1 LVFYIS
7 ARLPVC
13 TFDSKLTL
21 TGVFITRIQVCPAV
35 IHIIGLIDE
44 TVKQMHGICSGKPI
58 KFILSAVFPLIFF
71 LFINTVHAQS
81 LQQDSIFYQTALTNT
96 MAIYYKQLGD
106 QSQLLNGSHYA
117 STGYNFRTGSA
128 YFLSDSFSKGSLVY
142 DGILFDSLSLLYEDL
157 RQLLVVKRES
167 YLLQF
172 INQRITSFII
182 SGHHFI
188 RLVADSTNKGLERTG
203 FYEILYTSG
212 HIQLLKETVKNI
224 IEVPSAYEGILR
236 YINISNSFYF
246 KKNNAYVQINSKKE
260 LFEFFG
266 DRQKDVQRFI
276 KKSRLNF
283 RKDRE
288 NTLIQAAGF
297 FDQISR

>member
-1 LVFYIS
+1 M
-7 ARLPVC
+7 R
-13 TFDSKLTL
+13 
-21 TGVFITRIQVCPAV
+21 
-35 IHIIGLIDE
+35 
-44 TVKQMHGICSGKPI
+44 GICSGKPI
-58 KFILSAVFPLIFF
+58 KFILSAVFPLIFC
-71 LFINTVHAQS
+71 LLSNTVHAQS
-81 LQQDSIFYQTALTNT
+81 LQQDSILYQIALTNT

-117 STGYNFRTGSA
+117 STGYNFRSGSA
-128 YFLSDSFSKGSLVY
+128 YFLSDSFNRGSLVY

-157 RQLLVVKRES
+157 RQLLVAKRES

-172 INQRITSFII
+172 VNQRISSFVI

-188 RLVADSTNKGLERTG
+188 RLLADSTNKGLNKTG
-203 FYEILYTSG
+203 FYEILYTGSQ
-212 HIQLLKETVKNI
+212 IELLKETIKNI

-236 YINISNSFYF
+236 YINVSNGYYF
-246 KKNNAYVQINSKKE
+246 KKDNAYVQINSKKE

-266 DRQKDVQRFI
+266 ARQKDVQRFM

-283 RKDRE
+283 RKDKE

-297 FDQISR
+297 FDQISK

>member
-1 LVFYIS
+1 LVN
-7 ARLPVC
+7 LP
-13 TFDSKLTL
+13 L
-21 TGVFITRIQVCPAV
+21 TGVFITRIQICPAV

-44 TVKQMHGICSGKPI
+44 TGKQMHGICSGKPI
-58 KFILSAVFPLIFF
+58 KFILSAVFPLILF
-71 LFINTVHAQS
+71 LFSNTAPAQS

-96 MAIYYKQLGD
+96 VAIYNKQLGD
-106 QSQLLNGSHYA
+106 QSQLFNGSHYA
-117 STGYNFRTGSA
+117 STGYSFRTGTA
-128 YFLSDSFSKGSLVY
+128 YFLSDSFSNGSLVY

-157 RQLLVVKRES
+157 RQLLIAKRES

-172 INQRITSFII
+172 INQRISSFNI

-203 FYEILYTSG
+203 FYEILYTG
-212 HIQLLKETVKNI
+212 NRVQLLKETIKNI

-236 YINISNSFYF
+236 YINVSNGYFF
-246 KKNNAYVQINSKKE
+246 KKNNVYVQINSKKE

-283 RKDRE
+283 RKDKE
-288 NTLIQAAGF
+288 NTLIKTAGF
-297 FDQISR
+297 FDQISK